1 LYTAQIKF
9 SSSRDIGT
17 DRASR
22 KCGDLLFFV
31 ISASATVS
39 SSQLSLKFTFSPM
52 RVFARL
58 IKHSLNVSVQ
68 RPEHADA
75 RMHREIAAFGDVDQA
90 ASW

>member
-1 LYTAQIKF
+1 LYTTQIKIQQQ
-9 SSSRDIGT
+9 SRYQHRQGIAKMRRFGVF
-17 DRASR
+17 
-22 KCGDLLFFV
+22 C

-68 RPEHADA
+68 RPQHADTC
-75 RMHREIAAFGDVDQA
+75 MQREIAAFGGVDQA
-90 ASW
+90 AS